1 MTEFETPENTL
12 LCRFSKGE
20 IKSVSIRMSK
30 TTLDMAF
37 GCGEKNTRIIWTLR
51 SHFLHFLIM
60 KLDKIACRS
69 VLYWRIPKQFI
80 FFGKWVL
87 IINLISRVLLKRF
100 YFITLHCIRGSWN
113 VSEWTHDGIGWIVE
127 CIVSFQDI
135 ILMNRRWGCSH
146 KWKWTFP
153 NVLHESTVRWTP
165 RSC

>member
-1 MTEFETPENTL
+1 MDTETHRLAMTEFETPENTL

-69 VLYWRIPKQFI
+69 VLFWRIPKQFI
-80 FFGKWVL
+80 FFWKMSFNNKFNFTS
-87 IINLISRVLLKRF
+87 IIETFLFYNVTLHPRQLKRF
-100 YFITLHCIRGSWN
+100 GMNTRWNRMDRRMHRFIPGHHLNEQEVGMFT
-113 VSEWTHDGIGWIVE
+113 
-127 CIVSFQDI
+127 
-135 ILMNRRWGCSH
+135 
-146 KWKWTFP
+146 
-153 NVLHESTVRWTP
+153 
-165 RSC
+165 